1 MAGMYRIKFLLG
13 LLLISGMPGLLRAD
27 SGTTKD
33 RLGSPAELAARP
45 IGAFTPCQLTDPH
58 QVQSFAAE
66 CLDIEIAERVGSPRR
81 IRLSLVRLPAVGR
94 QAHTDPIVLLA
105 GGPGGDAQS
114 MYTQVAQVFARAGRA
129 RDILLLDQ
137 RGTGRSTPL
146 RCPAATEELL
156 ADPNADIDVMLA
168 YTRSCRDLLAQE
180 HDLTAY
186 TTSQAVR
193 DLDAVRALLGHE
205 RLNIYAVSYGTRV
218 AQHYARK
225 YPTRVRSMVLDG
237 VVAPTTVLGPELALH
252 AEAALNGIFDRCG
265 VDPACGSAFPNLARR
280 TRELIATITRRPQSL
295 TMTHP
300 RTGEALSFDF
310 GAPHLRLALRLGS
323 YQAAQAALLPL
334 SLHEAFNGNYRPLA
348 NLYWLTAESLS
359 QGLAT
364 GMHNSVVCSED
375 MARFDPASLQRDAL
389 QATYIGTEMIDF
401 MQPLCAEWPQGP
413 VDPDF
418 HEPLKT
424 ALPVLLL
431 SGSLDPVTPPA
442 DAARVAVTLANA
454 RHLILPGEGHGQLG
468 LLCMDRILADFFDT
482 TDPGALDVSCLDRKR
497 LPPFWLS
504 LAGPAP

>member
-1 MAGMYRIKFLLG
+1 
-13 LLLISGMPGLLRAD
+13 
-27 SGTTKD
+27 
-33 RLGSPAELAARP
+33 
-45 IGAFTPCQLTDPH
+45 
-58 QVQSFAAE
+58 
-66 CLDIEIAERVGSPRR
+66 
-81 IRLSLVRLPAVGR
+81 
-94 QAHTDPIVLLA
+94 
-105 GGPGGDAQS
+105 
-114 MYTQVAQVFARAGRA
+114 
-129 RDILLLDQ
+129 
-137 RGTGRSTPL
+137 
-146 RCPAATEELL
+146 
-156 ADPNADIDVMLA
+156 
-168 YTRSCRDLLAQE
+168 
-180 HDLTAY
+180 
-186 TTSQAVR
+186 
-193 DLDAVRALLGHE
+193 
-205 RLNIYAVSYGTRV
+205 
-218 AQHYARK
+218 
-225 YPTRVRSMVLDG
+225 MVLDG

-280 TRELIATITRRPQSL
+280 TRELIATLTRRPQSL
-295 TMTHP
+295 TMPHP

-310 GAPHLRLALRLGS
+310 GAPHLKLALRLGS

-348 NLYWLTAESLS
+348 SLYWLTAESLS